1 MKGAKLSIKDIHL
14 HRNDL
19 EDNNRIIIIP
29 ERIDDMM
36 VIKLDKQCY
45 NNVLLIPGSKVN
57 EIINIRESKFDFLL
71 SNWRA
76 LLIALVLL
84 MTFVGFYVKGFDIN
98 VKEYGGELIEL
109 LNKFK
114 YIIFT
119 FMIVLIVLVVITGI
133 GLVVIAAYEYFN

>member
-119 FMIVLIVLVVITGI
+119 FMIVLIILVVITGI